1 MKKYVSTITL
11 MLAWIIGSS
20 FNTVKEGDLT
30 KEDRKYVISY
40 LKQSQKKLFSRI
52 KDLSVEQWT
61 FKATDTTWSPA
72 EICEHIFKAESSI
85 ISRADAMDTTTWSP
99 RGEDYVQEKVQFIID
114 FLQNRERKFNAPE
127 RLQPENQF
135 STPKAFLSEFKQKRG
150 ESIDY
155 VNEVEKPLKGY
166 YKDFGPLGEIS
177 GYHWLVFIS
186 AHTQRHIKQLDEVLE
201 NPDFPI

>member
-1 MKKYVSTITL
+1 MKKLLSTTIL
-11 MLAWIIGSS
+11 MAIWVIGSS
-20 FNTVKEGDLT
+20 FTLKEGDLT
-30 KEDRKYVISY
+30 KEDRKYINDY
-40 LKQSQKKLFSRI
+40 LKQSQKELFTRI
-52 KDLSVEQWT
+52 KNLSHEQWT
-61 FKATDTTWSPA
+61 FKATETSWSPA
-72 EICEHIFKAESSI
+72 EICEHIFKAESSL
-85 ISRADAMDTTTWSP
+85 ISRADAMDTTIWSP
-99 RGEDYVQEKVQFIID
+99 RGEDYVQEKVQYVID

-127 RLQPENQF
+127 RLQPESQF
-135 STPKAFLSEFKQKRG
+135 STPKAFISEFKQKRG
-150 ESIDY
+150 ESITY